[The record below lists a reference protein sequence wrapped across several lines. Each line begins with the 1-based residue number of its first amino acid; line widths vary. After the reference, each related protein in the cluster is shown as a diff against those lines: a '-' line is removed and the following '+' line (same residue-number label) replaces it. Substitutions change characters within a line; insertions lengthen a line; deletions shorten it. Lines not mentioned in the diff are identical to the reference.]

1 MKKII
6 NTILSLVGCSML
18 LGAGEK
24 SKESQSPYEGLRTQ
38 VLSLTLK
45 QLGIESKDYKKQVYA
60 ILMETSYGD
69 VSVSLLSVTD
79 GTTSLYF
86 SNGGGIIGAGEH
98 AEVKK
103 ATLAFISKSEKYLK
117 LAKLTKVFP
126 LPKKG
131 ETKFYFMTKK
141 GIYTYSALEDKLGNQ
156 KDKLSDLFYAGQNV
170 ISEVRKTQ
178 ENK

>member
-1 MKKII
+1 
-6 NTILSLVGCSML
+6 
-18 LGAGEK
+18 
-24 SKESQSPYEGLRTQ
+24 
-38 VLSLTLK
+38 
-45 QLGIESKDYKKQVYA
+45 
-60 ILMETSYGD
+60 
-69 VSVSLLSVTD
+69 
-79 GTTSLYF
+79 
-86 SNGGGIIGAGEH
+86 
-98 AEVKK
+98 
-103 ATLAFISKSEKYLK
+103 
-117 LAKLTKVFP
+117 